1 MQIYEISRN
10 LTTVFVSQ
18 VVSSFQNSAVYL
30 VHLHLKEMDVMTLVA
45 DALEVFQRVFF
56 RIKAYSHSSEI
67 EVIRE
72 ESIHKMVQTLNTDKL
87 T

>member
-1 MQIYEISRN
+1 
-10 LTTVFVSQ
+10 
-18 VVSSFQNSAVYL
+18 
-30 VHLHLKEMDVMTLVA
+30 MTLVA